1 MVSGSTCPSVLFY
14 PLDLGSKT
22 VFSGHRSSKHGI
34 VIIEAFLSFGIG
46 QMEFLTWKVHI
57 SPFCDRKEGG
67 NGYMSE
73 TFLGQYIK
81 KLF

>member
-1 MVSGSTCPSVLFY
+1 M
-14 PLDLGSKT
+14 
-22 VFSGHRSSKHGI
+22 I

-46 QMEFLTWKVHI
+46 QIKFLTWKVHI

-73 TFLGQYIK
+73 TFWDNTLKNCSSNSAIFKGV
-81 KLF
+81 LLH